1 MAYSYDRTGSRREDW
16 VVSPD
21 RILDRAVSNKL
32 ITREESHS
40 RKFQDAAEM
49 AAEELRD
56 HWPEGEGFGSSDMTY
71 VIRDMLENAG
81 IKTEFSGYKLVRK
94 DQS

>member
-1 MAYSYDRTGSRREDW
+1 MSYSYDRTSSWREDW

-21 RILDRAVSNKL
+21 HILDRAVSNKL
-32 ITREESHS
+32 LTREEARS
-40 RKFQDAAEM
+40 RKFQDAAEQ
-49 AAEELRD
+49 AAEELRA

-81 IKTEFSGYKLVRK
+81 VKTEFSGYKLVRK
-94 DQS
+94 GQS